1 MAGKLT
7 VPQPHGCLIGASIC
21 ACDLPH
27 LALLNP
33 ATSAHHRPPPF
44 TASPEF
50 ALGHTRFAVL
60 SLIAIALAACAQVG
74 FASPP
79 DAAPPVSG
87 AAPRA
92 AIVDASLTV
101 SAGGVTR
108 TFTSAELLARSD
120 AATVAVPR
128 DPAYGGRATTYRAVP
143 LRALLA
149 QLPADAADT
158 FEMRATDGFVAQLP
172 SQLLISAATPWIAVE
187 DPAQPWPPLPGQKAS
202 AGPFFLIWEN
212 AERAGI
218 SPEQWPYALAS
229 MTAVAS
235 PVQRWPALAVY
246 ASMPADAP
254 ARRGQAVFM
263 ANCLACHRMAG
274 NGEGA
279 VGPDLLRPMPASRY
293 FTEVGLSALIRN
305 PAAVRKWPQQMMPAF
320 DASVISEADIDAL
333 IAYLRLMTARAAP

>member
-1 MAGKLT
+1 M
-7 VPQPHGCLIGASIC
+7 S
-21 ACDLPH
+21 
-27 LALLNP
+27 
-33 ATSAHHRPPPF
+33 R
-44 TASPEF
+44 
-50 ALGHTRFAVL
+50 TRLAVL
-60 SLIAIALAACAQVG
+60 GLIAVTLTACAPNAL
-74 FASPP
+74 ASPP
-79 DAAPPVSG
+79 GTESSAPS
-87 AAPRA
+87 AAPRE
-92 AIVDASLTV
+92 AIVAASLTISV
-101 SAGGVTR
+101 GGVTR
-108 TFTSAELLARSD
+108 TFTGTELLARSD

-128 DPAYGGRATTYRAVP
+128 DPAYGRATTYRAVP

-172 SQLLISAATPWIAVE
+172 SQLLKGAATPWIAVD
-187 DPAQPWPPLPGQKAS
+187 DPTRPWPPLPGQTTS

-235 PVQRWPALAVY
+235 PVQRWPALAVD
-246 ASMPADAP
+246 AAMPANAP

-263 ANCLACHRMAG
+263 ANCLACHRLAG

-279 VGPDLLRPMPASRY
+279 VGPDLLRPMPATRY
-293 FTEVGLSALIRN
+293 LSEVGLRALIRN

-320 DASVISEADIDAL
+320 DASVIPDADIDAL
-333 IAYLRLMTARAAP
+333 IAYLRHLAARTAP

>member
-1 MAGKLT
+1 
-7 VPQPHGCLIGASIC
+7 
-21 ACDLPH
+21 
-27 LALLNP
+27 
-33 ATSAHHRPPPF
+33 
-44 TASPEF
+44 
-50 ALGHTRFAVL
+50 
-60 SLIAIALAACAQVG
+60 
-74 FASPP
+74 
-79 DAAPPVSG
+79 
-87 AAPRA
+87 
-92 AIVDASLTV
+92 
-101 SAGGVTR
+101 VTR

-128 DPAYGGRATTYRAVP
+128 DPAYGGRAITYRAVP
-143 LRALLA
+143 MRALLV

-172 SQLLISAATPWIAVE
+172 SQLLTGAATPWIAVE
-187 DPAQPWPPLPGQKAS
+187 DPAQPWPPLPGQTAS

-235 PVQRWPALAVY
+235 PVQRWPALAVD

-279 VGPDLLRPMPASRY
+279 VGPDLLRPMPATRY
-293 FTEVGLSALIRN
+293 FTEVGLRALIRN

-320 DASVISEADIDAL
+320 DASVIGEADIDAL
-333 IAYLRLMTARAAP
+333 IAYLRFMTARAAP